1 MSSSRSD
8 KKSKRNEI
16 VLVTRPESIQDRY
29 PHYKLEADP
38 VRGTA
43 VFRHNETT
51 TYSPE
56 ELLGMLIGHAQF
68 IAERCVFLADFRIQ
82 FGNCK
87 ACLL

>member
-1 MSSSRSD
+1 MEKLKNQTSCMMRD
-8 KKSKRNEI
+8 PKKQRNEI
-16 VLVTRPESIQDRY
+16 ASLTRPERIQDRY

-68 IAERCVFLADFRIQ
+68 IAER
-82 FGNCK
+82 
-87 ACLL
+87 